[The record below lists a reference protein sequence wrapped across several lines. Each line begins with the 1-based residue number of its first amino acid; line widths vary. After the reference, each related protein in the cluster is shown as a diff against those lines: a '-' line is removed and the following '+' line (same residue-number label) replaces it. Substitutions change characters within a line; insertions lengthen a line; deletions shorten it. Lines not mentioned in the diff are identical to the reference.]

1 MRRQRGLAPVAH
13 HWLSEGPQA
22 RHIIFLCLSFLICE
36 MGVIFQAL
44 ATSWDTVKLRSD
56 HGFCHIQMQG
66 CVSAY
71 MEKVG
76 CIGYPLSTP
85 SGAGFVHPLI
95 LCTECRLRL
104 RHLAE
109 DRRDQDRQSLP
120 PPGVQSQGGGAHK
133 CLQD

>member
-13 HWLSEGPQA
+13 HWLAEGPQA
-22 RHIIFLCLSFLICE
+22 RHITFLHLIFLICE

-56 HGFCHIQMQG
+56 CGIYHIQMQG
-66 CVSAY
+66 GVSAY
-71 MEKVG
+71 MEKGG
-76 CIGYPLSTP
+76 CIGYPLSTAR
-85 SGAGFVHPLI
+85 GAGFMHPRI

-104 RHLAE
+104 RQLAE
-109 DRRDQDRQSLP
+109 DSRDQDRQSLL
-120 PPGVQSQGGGAHK
+120 PPGAQSRGGGAHK